1 MTGANTQDSEEEQKT
16 WTVSGFAP
24 AHVTGFFVVDKQHV
38 DPYRQGSRGAG
49 LNLELG
55 VHAHVRIIDGGKG
68 FQARANETP
77 IEAPTLQMALRSILG
92 EDYPAR
98 VEVDLESPLPPSQGF
113 GLSGAGALAAA
124 LALSGL
130 FQFPAR
136 RAMWEA
142 HKAEVLNQTGLGD
155 VPAQYLGG
163 AELRITPGPM
173 PMGVTQRF
181 AGLQAR
187 RSSVIVCVLN
197 EPLSTKSVL
206 SDPEK
211 VKKINLAGADCVQAL
226 QAEANLEQYARLSR
240 RFADEAGLITKDLET
255 ALETAD
261 RYGWATQTMLGNAL
275 HLVIDRKSE
284 TAGDPDEAV
293 AALEE
298 HGAVWRTKIAAR
310 GAHALEAAGGENKVP
325 S

>member
-1 MTGANTQDSEEEQKT
+1 MTETHTKDTQKEHKV
-16 WTVSGFAP
+16 WTVTGFSP
-24 AHVTGFFVVDKQHV
+24 AHVTGFFVVDKQHI

-55 VHAHVRIIDGGKG
+55 VHATVRIIDGEKG
-68 FQARANETP
+68 FKASANQND
-77 IEAPTLQMALRSILG
+77 IEAPTLEMALTAILG

-98 VEVDLESPLPPSQGF
+98 IEVDLESPLPPSQGF

-142 HKAEVLNQTGLGD
+142 HKAEVQNATGLGD

-187 RSSVIVCVLN
+187 RSSVVCCVLDD
-197 EPLSTKSVL
+197 PLSTKAVL
-206 SDPEK
+206 NDEAK
-211 VKKINLAGADCVQAL
+211 VQAINQAGAHCVEAL
-226 QAEANLEQYARLSR
+226 QTDPNLEQYARLSR
-240 RFADEAGLITKDLET
+240 RFAEQAGLITSGLQD

-275 HLVIDRKSE
+275 HLIIDPKSDQ
-284 TAGDPDEAV
+284 AGDPDEAV
-293 AALEE
+293 DALKE
-298 HGAVWRTKIAAR
+298 HGEVWRTKIAAR
-310 GAHALEAAGGENKVP
+310 GARADD
-325 S
+325 